1 MNNTVIITGDFKI
14 RDNDW
19 NVLYSYHSIYMDI
32 LHEIADNSNLELLL
46 LINLVF
52 IWYIDNIQD
61 SDSVIDLM
69 FLYVNLEKFNNHQ
82 ILPNLR
88 NQFNHVLLSVFIIIE
103 EEFVSEKKQT
113 IAKRKK
119 NSSKSSKFK

>member
-1 MNNTVIITGDFKI
+1 LNNTVIITGDFKI
-14 RDNDW
+14 RNNDW

-103 EEFVSEKKQT
+103 EEFV
-113 IAKRKK
+113 
-119 NSSKSSKFK
+119 